1 MNHYLELQ
9 GLDSVLLGLPRDH
22 LATASAPKSSVDAT
36 GTPTTDLVDERL
48 KIHEYE
54 RQRMGQEL
62 HDSAGQLLVSL
73 QLSVAH
79 LRVAREALEHDCVID
94 EISDTVRQIDQEI
107 RSLAF
112 LHYPA
117 ELGSRGLCAAVQA
130 LARGFESRTGIRTS
144 FKCVGDPSALA
155 ESISMALLRV
165 AQEAL
170 VNIYRHSHASSA
182 KVVVERSAD
191 QLHLI
196 VSDNGVGIA
205 ATDAGS
211 NSRGIGLQG
220 MRHRMEMLGGRFR
233 IGSLKGGTRISV
245 TVPLPA

>member
-9 GLDSVLLGLPRDH
+9 AFDSILMQGRSTRPSDPNFSDVE
-22 LATASAPKSSVDAT
+22 APN
-36 GTPTTDLVDERL
+36 LVSERL
-48 KIHEYE
+48 EIHEYE

-79 LRVAREALEHDCVID
+79 LRSVREGSEHDFVVE
-94 EISDTVRQIDQEI
+94 EISDTIRQIDQEI

-117 ELGSRGLCAAVQA
+117 ELGTRGLCSAVQT

-144 FKCVGDPSALA
+144 FKCVGDSTPTA
-155 ESISMALLRV
+155 ETISTALLRV
-165 AQEAL
+165 AQESL
-170 VNIYRHSHASSA
+170 VNVYRHAHASTVR
-182 KVVVERSAD
+182 VVLERSAGEL
-191 QLHLI
+191 QLT

-205 ATDAGS
+205 ATDAGHK
-211 NSRGIGLQG
+211 SRGFGLQG
-220 MRHRMEMLGGRFR
+220 MRHRIDALGGRFR
-233 IGSLKGGTRISV
+233 IGAMKRGTRISA